1 MKTRLRASKGTRK
14 SFLLLVVFTA
24 VLAALQVA
32 ATPVYAVP
40 VVRILFNGDSV
51 THGYHGDYSYRLR
64 VADEFNRQGVAFDFV
79 GSRQSPYTT
88 PGTLTSQYL
97 QPFDSDHFA
106 LGGTW
111 LSAQALVIGAE
122 VAKQQP
128 DVVVCQLGLNDLRFE
143 QTPEQVGQSLRE
155 WVAAVRAA
163 RSSTSIIFMNV
174 MPQTNGG
181 RPWLETAIPLF
192 NDLQNVIAS
201 ELTTTQ
207 SPIVVART
215 ADGWDQAAFTYDG
228 GHAIPTGETVVA
240 QRIAESF
247 HSLGILTQEPRP
259 WRTTEW
265 DRKLVPRISLD
276 AGLATI
282 SWDTRALTGVKVWMR
297 RSGEPAQ
304 WLVATYKTSP
314 MVLKLPVQRTSYE
327 FRLVAM
333 RRSMVSTLGPGTS
346 VWLRKAPSRVSVVK
360 ISSRGV
366 RWTSSP
372 RATAYVV
379 KWLPSGATVWTSR
392 RTTGLGISLAN
403 VRKVKVYAI
412 NSGGT
417 SLARWGTR
425 VR

>member
-1 MKTRLRASKGTRK
+1 MHLLRI
-14 SFLLLVVFTA
+14 VVFIP
-24 VLAALQVA
+24 VLAAVQVA
-32 ATPVYAVP
+32 VTPVHAVP

-51 THGYHGDYSYRLR
+51 THGYQGDYSYRLR
-64 VADEFNRQGVAFDFV
+64 VADEFNRQGVAVDFV
-79 GSRQSPYTT
+79 GSRRSPYTT
-88 PGTLTSQYL
+88 PGTLTSHYL
-97 QPFDSDHFA
+97 QPIDSDHFA

-111 LSAQALVIGAE
+111 LSAQAVVFGAE

-143 QTPEQVGQSLRE
+143 QTPEEVGQSLRE
-155 WVAAVRAA
+155 WISAVRAA
-163 RSSTSIIFMNV
+163 RASASIVLMNI

-181 RPWLETAIPLF
+181 RPWLETAIPQF
-192 NDLQNVIAS
+192 NELQNVIAG
-201 ELTTTQ
+201 ELTTME
-207 SPIVVART
+207 SPIVVAHT
-215 ADGWDQAAFTYDG
+215 ADGWDQAAFSYDG
-228 GHAIPTGETVVA
+228 GHANPTGETVVA
-240 QRIAESF
+240 QRLAESF
-247 HSLGILTQEPRP
+247 QTLGILNQEPRS
-259 WRTTEW
+259 WRTMEW
-265 DRKLVPRISLD
+265 DRNLVPRISLD

-314 MVLKLPVQRTSYE
+314 RVLKLPVQRTSYE

-333 RRSMVSTLGPGTS
+333 RRSMVSTLGSGTS
-346 VWLRKAPSRVSVVK
+346 VWVRKAPSRVAVVQ
-360 ISSRGV
+360 ISSRGA

-379 KWLPSGATVWTSR
+379 KWLPAGTTVWTSR
-392 RTTGLGISLAN
+392 RTTGLGISLTN

-425 VR
+425 VA

>member
-1 MKTRLRASKGTRK
+1 MHLLRI
-14 SFLLLVVFTA
+14 VVFIA
-24 VLAALQVA
+24 VLAAVQVA
-32 ATPVYAVP
+32 VTPVHAVP

-51 THGYHGDYSYRLR
+51 THGYQGDYSYRLR
-64 VADEFNRQGVAFDFV
+64 VADEFNRQGVAVDFV
-79 GSRQSPYTT
+79 GSRRSPYTT
-88 PGTLTSQYL
+88 PGTLTSHYL

-111 LSAQALVIGAE
+111 LSAQAVVIGAE

-143 QTPEQVGQSLRE
+143 QTPEEVGQSLRE
-155 WVAAVRAA
+155 WISAVRAA
-163 RSSTSIIFMNV
+163 RASASIVLMNI

-181 RPWLETAIPLF
+181 RPWLETAIPQF
-192 NDLQNVIAS
+192 NELQNVIAG
-201 ELTTTQ
+201 ELTTME
-207 SPIVVART
+207 SPIVVAHT
-215 ADGWDQAAFTYDG
+215 ADGWDQAAFSYDG
-228 GHAIPTGETVVA
+228 GHANPTGETVVA
-240 QRIAESF
+240 QRLAESF
-247 HSLGILTQEPRP
+247 QTLGILNQEPRS
-259 WRTTEW
+259 WRTMEW
-265 DRKLVPRISLD
+265 DRNLVPRISLD

-314 MVLKLPVQRTSYE
+314 VVLKLPVQRTSYE

-333 RRSMVSTLGPGTS
+333 RRSMVSTLGSGTS
-346 VWLRKAPSRVSVVK
+346 VWVRKAPSRVAVVQ
-360 ISSRGV
+360 ISSRGA

-379 KWLPSGATVWTSR
+379 KWLPAGTTVWTSR
-392 RTTGLGISLAN
+392 RTTGLGISLTN

-425 VR
+425 VA

>member
-1 MKTRLRASKGTRK
+1 MKRWLGASKRVRVH
-14 SFLLLVVFTA
+14 LLRIVLFIA
-24 VLAALQVA
+24 VLAAVQVA
-32 ATPVYAVP
+32 VTPVHAVP

-51 THGYHGDYSYRLR
+51 THGYQGDYSYRLR
-64 VADEFNRQGVAFDFV
+64 VADEFNRQGVAVDFV
-79 GSRQSPYTT
+79 GSRRSPYTT
-88 PGTLTSQYL
+88 PGTLTSHYL

-111 LSAQALVIGAE
+111 LSAQAVVIGAE

-143 QTPEQVGQSLRE
+143 QTPEEVGQSLRE
-155 WVAAVRAA
+155 WISAVRAA
-163 RSSTSIIFMNV
+163 RASASIVLMNI

-181 RPWLETAIPLF
+181 RPWLETAIPQF
-192 NDLQNVIAS
+192 NELQNVIAG
-201 ELTTTQ
+201 ELTTME
-207 SPIVVART
+207 SPIVVAHT
-215 ADGWDQAAFTYDG
+215 ADGWDQAAFSYDG
-228 GHAIPTGETVVA
+228 GHANPTGETVVA
-240 QRIAESF
+240 QRLAESF
-247 HSLGILTQEPRP
+247 QTLGILNQEPRS
-259 WRTTEW
+259 WRTMEW
-265 DRKLVPRISLD
+265 DRNLVPRISLD

-333 RRSMVSTLGPGTS
+333 RRSMVSTLGSGTS
-346 VWLRKAPSRVSVVK
+346 VWVRKAPSRVAVVQ
-360 ISSRGV
+360 ISSRGA

-379 KWLPSGATVWTSR
+379 KWLPAGTTVWTSR
-392 RTTGLGISLAN
+392 RTTGLGISLTN

-425 VR
+425 VA

>member
-1 MKTRLRASKGTRK
+1 
-14 SFLLLVVFTA
+14 
-24 VLAALQVA
+24 
-32 ATPVYAVP
+32 
-40 VVRILFNGDSV
+40 
-51 THGYHGDYSYRLR
+51 
-64 VADEFNRQGVAFDFV
+64 
-79 GSRQSPYTT
+79 
-88 PGTLTSQYL
+88 
-97 QPFDSDHFA
+97 
-106 LGGTW
+106 
-111 LSAQALVIGAE
+111 
-122 VAKQQP
+122 
-128 DVVVCQLGLNDLRFE
+128 
-143 QTPEQVGQSLRE
+143 
-155 WVAAVRAA
+155 
-163 RSSTSIIFMNV
+163 
-174 MPQTNGG
+174 
-181 RPWLETAIPLF
+181 
-192 NDLQNVIAS
+192 
-201 ELTTTQ
+201 
-207 SPIVVART
+207 VVART

-228 GHAIPTGETVVA
+228 GHPIPTGETVVA

-417 SLARWGTR
+417 SLARWGTL